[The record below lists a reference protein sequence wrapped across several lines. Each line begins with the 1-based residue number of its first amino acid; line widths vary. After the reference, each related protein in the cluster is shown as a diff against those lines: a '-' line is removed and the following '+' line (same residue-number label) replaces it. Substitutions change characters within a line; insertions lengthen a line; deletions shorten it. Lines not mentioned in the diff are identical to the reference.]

1 MTAGPRLGRAVCRP
15 LRGCSTHMD
24 RPIVIVVRPGVRSRT
39 VIGWLR
45 RLLPAA
51 ILLVSSA
58 NFGDAGAGE
67 LIVLENVDVDAGPLG
82 LADAIHR
89 KL

>member
-1 MTAGPRLGRAVCRP
+1 
-15 LRGCSTHMD
+15 MD
-24 RPIVIVVRPGVRSRT
+24 RPVVIVVRPGAST
-39 VIGWLR
+39 GTGIEWLR

-58 NFGDAGAGE
+58 NFADPVAGE
-67 LIVLENVDVDAGPLG
+67 LIVLDAIDVDVDAGPLG

>member
-1 MTAGPRLGRAVCRP
+1 M
-15 LRGCSTHMD
+15 
-24 RPIVIVVRPGVRSRT
+24 
-39 VIGWLR
+39 
-45 RLLPAA
+45 LLPAA

-58 NFGDAGAGE
+58 HFADPVAGE
-67 LIVLENVDVDAGPLG
+67 IIVLENIDVETGPLG

>member
-1 MTAGPRLGRAVCRP
+1 MGPPV
-15 LRGCSTHMD
+15 
-24 RPIVIVVRPGVRSRT
+24 VIVVRPGARTRT
-39 VIGWLR
+39 VLGWLR

-58 NFGDAGAGE
+58 NLGDAVSSE

-89 KL
+89 QL

>member
-1 MTAGPRLGRAVCRP
+1 MGPPV
-15 LRGCSTHMD
+15 
-24 RPIVIVVRPGVRSRT
+24 VIVVRPGARTRT
-39 VIGWLR
+39 VLGWLR

-58 NFGDAGAGE
+58 NFGDAVSSE

-89 KL
+89 QL

>member
-1 MTAGPRLGRAVCRP
+1 MGRPV
-15 LRGCSTHMD
+15 
-24 RPIVIVVRPGVRSRT
+24 VIVVRPGVRSRT
-39 VIGWLR
+39 IIGWLR

-58 NFGDAGAGE
+58 NFGDAVAGE
-67 LIVLENVDVDAGPLG
+67 LIVLENVDVDSGPLG

-89 KL
+89 QL

>member
-1 MTAGPRLGRAVCRP
+1 
-15 LRGCSTHMD
+15 MD
-24 RPIVIVVRPGVRSRT
+24 RPVVIVVRPGARTRT
-39 VIGWLR
+39 VLGWLR

-58 NFGDAGAGE
+58 NLGEAGAGE
-67 LIVLENVDVDAGPLG
+67 LIVLENVDVEAGPLG

-89 KL
+89 QL

>member
-1 MTAGPRLGRAVCRP
+1 
-15 LRGCSTHMD
+15 MD
-24 RPIVIVVRPGVRSRT
+24 RPVVIVVRPCARTRT
-39 VIGWLR
+39 VLGWLR

-58 NFGDAGAGE
+58 SFGDAVASE
-67 LIVLENVDVDAGPLG
+67 LIVLDNVDVEAGPLG

-89 KL
+89 QL

>member
-1 MTAGPRLGRAVCRP
+1 
-15 LRGCSTHMD
+15 MD
-24 RPIVIVVRPGVRSRT
+24 RPVVIVVRPGASTRT
-39 VIGWLR
+39 VLEWLR
-45 RLLPAA
+45 MLLPAA

-58 NFGDAGAGE
+58 HFADPVAGE
-67 LIVLENVDVDAGPLG
+67 IIVLENIDVETGPLG

>member
-1 MTAGPRLGRAVCRP
+1 
-15 LRGCSTHMD
+15 MD
-24 RPIVIVVRPGVRSRT
+24 RPVVIVVRPGVSTRT
-39 VIGWLR
+39 VLGWLR

-58 NFGDAGAGE
+58 NFGEAVTSE
-67 LIVLENVDVDAGPLG
+67 LIVLENIDVEAGPLG

-89 KL
+89 KSDSLRESD

>member
-1 MTAGPRLGRAVCRP
+1 MR
-15 LRGCSTHMD
+15 MD
-24 RPIVIVVRPGVRSRT
+24 RLVVIVVRPGARSRT

-58 NFGDAGAGE
+58 NFADAGAGGP
-67 LIVLENVDVDAGPLG
+67 IVLENVDVDAGPLG
-82 LADAIHR
+82 IADAIHR
-89 KL
+89 QL

>member
-1 MTAGPRLGRAVCRP
+1 
-15 LRGCSTHMD
+15 MD

-58 NFGDAGAGE
+58 NFGDAVPGE
-67 LIVLENVDVDAGPLG
+67 LIVLEDVDVDVDAGPLG

-89 KL
+89 QL

>member
-1 MTAGPRLGRAVCRP
+1 MTAAPRLGRAVCRP

-58 NFGDAGAGE
+58 NFGDAVAGE

>member
-1 MTAGPRLGRAVCRP
+1 
-15 LRGCSTHMD
+15 MD
-24 RPIVIVVRPGVRSRT
+24 RPIVIVVRPGIRSRR

-58 NFGDAGAGE
+58 NFGDAVAGE

>member
-1 MTAGPRLGRAVCRP
+1 MGPPV
-15 LRGCSTHMD
+15 
-24 RPIVIVVRPGVRSRT
+24 VIVVRPGARTRT
-39 VIGWLR
+39 VLGWLR

-58 NFGDAGAGE
+58 NFGDAVASE

-89 KL
+89 QL

>member
-1 MTAGPRLGRAVCRP
+1 MGPPV
-15 LRGCSTHMD
+15 
-24 RPIVIVVRPGVRSRT
+24 VIVVRPGIRTRT
-39 VIGWLR
+39 VLGWLR

-58 NFGDAGAGE
+58 NFGDAVSSE

-89 KL
+89 QL

>member
-1 MTAGPRLGRAVCRP
+1 
-15 LRGCSTHMD
+15 MD
-24 RPIVIVVRPGVRSRT
+24 RPVVIVVRPGARTRT
-39 VIGWLR
+39 VLGWLR

-58 NFGDAGAGE
+58 NFGDAVASE
-67 LIVLENVDVDAGPLG
+67 LIVLDNVDVEAGPLG

-89 KL
+89 QL

>member
-1 MTAGPRLGRAVCRP
+1 MGLTPGPRLGRAVCHP
-15 LRGCSTHMD
+15 PRGCSTYMA
-24 RPIVIVVRPGVRSRT
+24 RPVVIVVRPGVSTRT
-39 VIGWLR
+39 LLGWLR

-58 NFGDAGAGE
+58 KFGEAVASE
-67 LIVLENVDVDAGPLG
+67 LIENIDVEAGPLG